1 MPLLAYLTAV
11 AQPLLN
17 GPSVDNF
24 PGSGVRHRHC
34 YQGRL
39 LTRRPHPLRRVLL
52 WLIGRWHRDG
62 AGP

>member
-1 MPLLAYLTAV
+1 MPLLVYLTAV
-11 AQPLLN
+11 AQPQLN
-17 GPSVDNF
+17 GASADF
-24 PGSGVRHRHC
+24 LPGAGVRHRHC